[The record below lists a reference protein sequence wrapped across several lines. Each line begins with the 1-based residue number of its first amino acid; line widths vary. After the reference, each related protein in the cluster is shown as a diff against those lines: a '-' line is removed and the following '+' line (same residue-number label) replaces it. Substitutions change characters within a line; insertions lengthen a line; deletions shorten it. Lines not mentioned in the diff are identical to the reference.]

1 MRIKEVLKEKGIKVH
16 ELADMLGVSRQAL
29 SRQIAGKCLVE
40 TLEKIATAINVPVW
54 QLFVSADE
62 AAAHTDTPNFTCPK
76 CGCKLNIL
84 ITEKDKGQE

>member
-1 MRIKEVLKEKGIKVH
+1 MIKKALKKYGLTQQDLAQRLNINRVSVSRLLSDNNDMRISTLK
-16 ELADMLGVSRQAL
+16 
-29 SRQIAGKCLVE
+29 
-40 TLEKIATAINVPVW
+40 KIADAIGC
-54 QLFVSADE
+54 SAAELITDE

>member
-1 MRIKEVLKEKGIKVH
+1 MRIKEVLKEKGISVQ
-16 ELADMLGVSRQAL
+16 ELADMLGISRQAL

-62 AAAHTDTPNFTCPK
+62 AAAHKPADGFTCPE
-76 CGCKLNIL
+76 CGCSLHIEVKK
-84 ITEKDKGQE
+84 KDEQE